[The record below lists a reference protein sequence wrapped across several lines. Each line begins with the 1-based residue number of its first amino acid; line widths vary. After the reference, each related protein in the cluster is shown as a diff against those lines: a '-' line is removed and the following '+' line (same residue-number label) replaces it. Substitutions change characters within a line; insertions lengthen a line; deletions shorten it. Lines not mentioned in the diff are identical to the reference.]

1 MNDAKR
7 IQISISLPTTLMRF
21 LEQYQANHGLKSKG
35 AVVER
40 ALLMLREAE
49 LVEEYRESA
58 RENDAAWD
66 STTGDGLR

>member
-1 MNDAKR
+1 MNNTKR
-7 IQISISLPTTLMRF
+7 VQFSLPIPLMRF
-21 LEQYQANHGLKSKG
+21 VEQYQVNHGLKSKS
-35 AVVER
+35 AVVEQ

-49 LVEEYRESA
+49 LIEEYRESA

>member
-1 MNDAKR
+1 
-7 IQISISLPTTLMRF
+7 MRF
-21 LEQYQANHGLKSKG
+21 LEQYQANHNLKSKS

-49 LVEEYRESA
+49 LIEEYRESA

-66 STTGDGLR
+66 GPIGDGLR